1 MFRAMP
7 NRLQEHWEE
16 AKRFLKREWPRLSE
30 VDLEEID
37 GEYDR
42 LIRKIKE
49 VYGGPEEIMQEAAIK
64 GRLQSFVNDLESRK
78 LR

>member
-1 MFRAMP
+1 MQQHW
-7 NRLQEHWEE
+7 QE
-16 AKRFLKREWPRLSE
+16 AQKFLKREWPRLTD

-49 VYGGPEEIMQEAAIK
+49 LYRGSDEIMQEAPIK
-64 GRLQSFVNDLESRK
+64 EKLQQFLNALIF
-78 LR
+78 

>member
-1 MFRAMP
+1 MLRTTP
-7 NRLQEHWEE
+7 NRMQTDWDEV
-16 AKRFLKREWPRLSE
+16 KKFLKQEWPRLTD

-49 VYGGPEEIMQEAAIK
+49 IYGGPDGITQEAAIK
-64 GRLQSFVNDLESRK
+64 GKIKRFLNHREEIG
-78 LR
+78 